1 MKCLSLFLVS
11 FALANAANAA
21 MPFSPVQ
28 PLTRGKKASFT
39 ENWSRYPSPDV
50 IIARLHQDFPDGA
63 FTYTNTGCNIMND
76 ENRGLLGDSSPQ
88 TGKPAVDNPNSSFIS
103 WYSNCVT
110 NLIKNEAYASGG
122 TDEERFKQINGE
134 LAFGLCQ
141 KAIDSKYEK
150 DLAAFKDEQKNYDE
164 VRAKY
169 QKDLE
174 AYRLAAEKARKNKSV
189 KVPSM
194 PEYPTYHLGFEP
206 RKPVEFHSTDCN
218 WTELNADAKTRLI
231 NQFLERYIG
240 PNDVI
245 VDLQLADSEQEL
257 SEKIRDY
264 VDDYAQA
271 QDARFDFLF
280 ATKEKDLI
288 LERAVRVIKLLIHL
302 EDIQKF

>member
-150 DLAAFKDEQKNYDE
+150 DLAAYEESKKIYNAAQE
-164 VRAKY
+164 KY
-169 QKDLE
+169 QKELE
-174 AYRLAAEKARKNKSV
+174 AYKSDLEKARKHRKF
-189 KVPSM
+189 PLPTM
-194 PEYPTYHLGFEP
+194 PDYPQYNISFEP
-206 RKPVEFHSTDCN
+206 LKPTDFHSTDCS
-218 WTELNADAKTRLI
+218 WTALSADAKTRLI